1 MEKFTNEDLV
11 APPQAMD
18 TVVMIHVAS
27 HNEPIYRDRIGAGS
41 TIIIYCN
48 LVCKQKRGFNECAV
62 CDEFD
67 LLIIRWIS
75 SVEFMCRSQC
85 RLTVW

>member
-1 MEKFTNEDLV
+1 
-11 APPQAMD
+11 
-18 TVVMIHVAS
+18 MIHVAS

-48 LVCKQKRGFNECAV
+48 LVCKQKRGFNEYAV

-67 LLIIRWIS
+67 LLIIW
-75 SVEFMCRSQC
+75 
-85 RLTVW
+85 